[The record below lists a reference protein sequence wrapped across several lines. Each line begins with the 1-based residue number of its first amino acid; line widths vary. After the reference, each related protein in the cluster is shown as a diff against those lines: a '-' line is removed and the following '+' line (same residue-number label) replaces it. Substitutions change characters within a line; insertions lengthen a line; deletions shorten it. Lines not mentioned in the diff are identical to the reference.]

1 METINVNVKDFQ
13 IIKSA
18 KAEFIPG
25 LNLIIGPS
33 NNGKTSFIKAI
44 KSLLYTEPGTTPI
57 RSGQPFYSVGMT
69 LNGHTVIL
77 QKGLKESSYIVDGK
91 KYSKYGTSTP
101 EEVSNALGIKEL
113 VLNGNKEQLNFWNQM
128 EYPFLLDK
136 SSTDLFR
143 FIVDSGENDKVS
155 LALKDMVKDR
165 QQIEKNITQIQ
176 GNILMLDEQ
185 IKDLT
190 SKTSNS
196 TQILSTCKSIIDLK
210 PRVERLHQ
218 LEESLQKITSLQQ
231 KSTQL
236 QNELTTSNHNVEVV
250 SASLKIILE
259 ILDKYNKLETLYNN
273 INTLTLKHSEL
284 TSSKLLNIQQINT
297 LEINNNLTKYLEYYN
312 YMIKLT
318 NISNTLNS
326 LSSYN
331 IPQAELVNLDKFK
344 TLYDSLN
351 KVNQNM
357 ITINNLNNQITS
369 LQEDYKAIDDVMHS
383 IEICPLC
390 GNKMHVGGN

>member
-57 RSGQPFYSVGMT
+57 RSGQSFYSVGMT

-143 FIVDSGENDKVS
+143 FIIDSGENDKVS

-218 LEESLQKITSLQQ
+218 LEESLQKITLLQQ

-236 QNELTTSNHNVEVV
+236 QNELITSNHNVEVV

-273 INTLTLKHSEL
+273 INTLTLKQSNL
-284 TSSKLLNIQQINT
+284 TSSKLLNIQQIDT
-297 LEINNNLTKYLEYYN
+297 LELNNNLTKYLEYYN

-357 ITINNLNNQITS
+357 ITIDNLNNQFTS
-369 LQEDYKAIDDVMHS
+369 LQEDYKAIDDVMRS